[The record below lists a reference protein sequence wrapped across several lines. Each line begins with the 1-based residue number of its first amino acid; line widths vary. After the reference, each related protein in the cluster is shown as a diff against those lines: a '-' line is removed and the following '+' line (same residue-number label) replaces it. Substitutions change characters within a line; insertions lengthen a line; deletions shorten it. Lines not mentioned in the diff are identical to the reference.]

1 MSYNKSTDS
10 LDLYNIGTFSYM
22 FERKDKLRF
31 WEQINSGVSE
41 TKREMLKGHFP
52 EEILKGQSRFI
63 ELQLPLTI
71 EAVQV
76 PEIFNKGEEVSI
88 NGHKLNMN
96 NYCLSLLLKYYAKQ
110 LKQSKKMLR
119 KK

>member
-1 MSYNKSTDS
+1 MGYDKSTDS
-10 LDLYNIGTFSYM
+10 LDLYNIGTFSYS
-22 FERKDKLRF
+22 FHRKDKLRF

-41 TKREMLKGHFP
+41 TRREMLKGHFP
-52 EEILKGQSRFI
+52 DELLKGESRFV

-96 NYCLSLLLKYYAKQ
+96 KYCLGLLLKFYAKQ

-119 KK
+119 K